1 MGCTSTAMGQAQ
13 NMELMKLH
21 SSCLVSEHEHLARH
35 VAVHVAGCDSTNMY
49 TATGGLKHALW
60 HALSCVV
67 LCIPAYGV
75 REGNKLTAKWTK
87 MSEEA
92 DLCLVEQAC

>member
-1 MGCTSTAMGQAQ
+1 MLVVGKDSIKHGLHPHSNGSSTAVAWFQSMNILHAMLLCMLLVVTAQ
-13 NMELMKLH
+13 T
-21 SSCLVSEHEHLARH
+21 C
-35 VAVHVAGCDSTNMY
+35 

-87 MSEEA
+87 
-92 DLCLVEQAC
+92 DVRRG